1 MNTRSPK
8 SLKQP
13 NSSKPRKSAG
23 SSESL
28 SPSTPPRHHNPA
40 SLGYFLREKLYFFL
54 LAAGTLVLLLLFLT
68 ALRTSP
74 EAIAV
79 VVFLFLSFTAI
90 APTVE
95 YWRRRNFYR
104 QLLQNIASLDRAY
117 LVLETLR
124 EPNFYDGRVLYEALY
139 AINKSMAETA
149 QSYEL
154 SEREFREYIEMWI
167 HEVKTPLATLS
178 LMLKDRKI
186 AAQINRLDSY
196 VEQVLYFARAE
207 NAERDYLIK
216 PVSLAKIV
224 GAVATKNQD
233 LLLMSRV
240 DLFVDDLDREVFTD
254 SKWLE
259 FILNQILL
267 NSIKYQSTAI
277 KISATADEEETI
289 LTIVDDGVGISAK
302 DLPRVFDKSFTGEN
316 GHITN
321 SKDAGKTHRSPN
333 NKAASENN
341 HLPNSKITS
350 GNSQKSTG
358 MGLYIAKTLCDKLGH
373 QISIASPER
382 QGAIVTI
389 TFPHHD
395 YYTVLREKSLPKNR
409 AATLV
414 NHTSAQDEHTSAS
427 KNHAS
432 GKNEHDL
439 SKK

>member
-1 MNTRSPK
+1 MNARSPK

-13 NSSKPRKSAG
+13 SSSKPRKSAD
-23 SSESL
+23 SSKSL
-28 SPSTPPRHHNPA
+28 SPSTPPKHHNPA

-90 APTVE
+90 IPTVE

-139 AINKSMAETA
+139 AINKSMAETV

-154 SEREFREYIEMWI
+154 SEHEFREYIEMWI

-178 LMLKDRKI
+178 LMSKDRKI

-196 VEQVLYFARAE
+196 VEQVLYFVRAE

-233 LLLMSRV
+233 LLLMSQV
-240 DLFVDDLDREVFTD
+240 DLFVDNLDCEVFTD

-267 NSIKYQSTAI
+267 NSIKYQSAAI
-277 KISATADEEETI
+277 KISATANGEETV
-289 LTIVDDGVGISAK
+289 LTIADDGVGISAK

-321 SKDAGKTHRSPN
+321 RKS
-333 NKAASENN
+333 
-341 HLPNSKITS
+341 TS
-350 GNSQKSTG
+350 RNAQKSTG

-373 QISIASPER
+373 QISIASPEH

-389 TFPHHD
+389 IFPRHD
-395 YYTVLREKSLPKNR
+395 YYTVLREKSLPENHTSTLEDHTSAKNNH
-409 AATLV
+409 APVAD

-427 KNHAS
+427 KQS
-432 GKNEHDL
+432 CFWQK
-439 SKK
+439 

>member
-1 MNTRSPK
+1 MNVRPSK

-13 NSSKPRKSAG
+13 DLSKASKLADSSKALKS
-23 SSESL
+23 SS
-28 SPSTPPRHHNPA
+28 SPKRQNPA

-54 LAAGTLVLLLLFLT
+54 LAVGVLVLLLLFLT
-68 ALRTSP
+68 ALRASP

-79 VVFLFLSFTAI
+79 VVFLFLSFAVI
-90 APTVE
+90 IPIVE
-95 YWRRRNFYR
+95 YWRRRSFYC

-139 AINKSMAETA
+139 AINKSMAEII

-178 LMLKDRKI
+178 LMSKDRKI

-233 LLLMSRV
+233 LLLMSHV
-240 DLFVDDLDREVFTD
+240 DLLVDNLDCEVFTD

-259 FILNQILL
+259 FILNQIIL
-267 NSIKYQSTAI
+267 NSIKYQSTTI
-277 KISATADEEETI
+277 KIAAATNEEETV
-289 LTIVDDGVGISAK
+289 LTVADDGVGISTK

-316 GHITN
+316 GHAPN
-321 SKDAGKTHRSPN
+321 YKEADKNHRLAN
-333 NKAASENN
+333 NKIASEN
-341 HLPNSKITS
+341 
-350 GNSQKSTG
+350 GQKSTG

-373 QISIASPER
+373 QISVASPDR
-382 QGAIVTI
+382 QGTIVMI

-395 YYTVLREKSLPKNR
+395 YYTVLREKSLPENR
-409 AATLV
+409 ATTPTNHASAAE
-414 NHTSAQDEHTSAS
+414 NHTSAKNEHTSAS
-427 KNHAS
+427 NNHAPA
-432 GKNEHDL
+432 KKKHDL

>member
-1 MNTRSPK
+1 MNTRPSK

-13 NSSKPRKSAG
+13 DLSKASKLADSSKALKSSG
-23 SSESL
+23 S
-28 SPSTPPRHHNPA
+28 PKHQNPA

-54 LAAGTLVLLLLFLT
+54 LTVSVLVLLLLFLT
-68 ALRTSP
+68 ALRASP

-79 VVFLFLSFTAI
+79 VVFLFLSFAAI
-90 APTVE
+90 VPIVE

-117 LVLETLR
+117 LILETLR

-139 AINKSMAETA
+139 AINKSMAEIV

-178 LMLKDRKI
+178 LMSKDRKI

-196 VEQVLYFARAE
+196 VEQVLYFVRAE

-233 LLLMSRV
+233 LLLMSHV
-240 DLFVDDLDREVFTD
+240 DLLVDNLDCEVFTD

-259 FILNQILL
+259 FILNQIIL
-267 NSIKYQSTAI
+267 NSVKYQSTTI
-277 KISATADEEETI
+277 KITATTNEEETV
-289 LTIVDDGVGISAK
+289 LTVADDGIGISPK

-316 GHITN
+316 GH
-321 SKDAGKTHRSPN
+321 APN
-333 NKAASENN
+333 NKEADKNHRLANNKIASEN
-341 HLPNSKITS
+341 
-350 GNSQKSTG
+350 GQKSTG

-373 QISIASPER
+373 QISVASPER
-382 QGAIVTI
+382 QGTIVTI

-395 YYTVLREKSLPKNR
+395 YYTVLREKSLPENR
-409 AATLV
+409 ATTPANHAPAAE
-414 NHTSAQDEHTSAS
+414 NHTSAQNEHTSAS
-427 KNHAS
+427 KNHAPAE
-432 GKNEHDL
+432 KKHDL

>member
-13 NSSKPRKSAG
+13 DPSKLRKSAD
-23 SSESL
+23 SSKSL
-28 SPSTPPRHHNPA
+28 GPSTPPRHHNPA

-68 ALRTSP
+68 ALRASP

-79 VVFLFLSFTAI
+79 GVFLFLSFTAI
-90 APTVE
+90 IPTVE

-139 AINKSMAETA
+139 AINKSMAETV

-178 LMLKDRKI
+178 LMSKDRKI
-186 AAQINRLDSY
+186 TVQINRLDSY

-233 LLLMSRV
+233 LLLMSQV
-240 DLFVDDLDREVFTD
+240 DLFVDNLDCEVFTD

-277 KISATADEEETI
+277 KISATANEEETV
-289 LTIVDDGVGISAK
+289 LTIADDGVGISAK

-316 GHITN
+316 GHVTG
-321 SKDAGKTHRSPN
+321 SKT
-333 NKAASENN
+333 ASESN

-350 GNSQKSTG
+350 RNGQKSTG

-373 QISIASPER
+373 QISVASPDR
-382 QGAIVTI
+382 QGTIVTI

-395 YYTVLREKSLPKNR
+395 YYTVLREKSLPENR
-409 AATLV
+409 ATTPANHAPTAE
-414 NHTSAQDEHTSAS
+414 NHTSAKNEHTSAS
-427 KNHAS
+427 NNHAPAE
-432 GKNEHDL
+432 KKHDL

>member
-1 MNTRSPK
+1 MNTRPPKSPK
-8 SLKQP
+8 QP
-13 NSSKPRKSAG
+13 DLSKPRKSAD
-23 SSESL
+23 SSKALRSSS
-28 SPSTPPRHHNPA
+28 SPKHQNPA

-54 LAAGTLVLLLLFLT
+54 LAVGVLVLLLLFLT
-68 ALRTSP
+68 ALRASP

-79 VVFLFLSFTAI
+79 VVFLFLSFAVI
-90 APTVE
+90 IPIVE
-95 YWRRRNFYR
+95 YWRRRSFYR

-139 AINKSMAETA
+139 AINKSMAEIV

-178 LMLKDRKI
+178 LMSKDRKI

-216 PVSLAKIV
+216 PAPLAKIV

-233 LLLMSRV
+233 LLLMSHV
-240 DLFVDDLDREVFTD
+240 DLLVDNLDCEVFTD

-259 FILNQILL
+259 FILNQIIL
-267 NSIKYQSTAI
+267 NSVKYQSATI
-277 KISATADEEETI
+277 KIAATTNGDETV
-289 LTIVDDGVGISAK
+289 LTVADDGVGISAK

-316 GHITN
+316 GH
-321 SKDAGKTHRSPN
+321 APN
-333 NKAASENN
+333 NKEADKNHRLANSRVANEN
-341 HLPNSKITS
+341 
-350 GNSQKSTG
+350 GQKSTG

-373 QISIASPER
+373 QISVASPER
-382 QGAIVTI
+382 QGTIVTI

-395 YYTVLREKSLPKNR
+395 YYTVLREKSLPEKR
-409 AATLV
+409 AATPTDHASAAE
-414 NHTSAQDEHTSAS
+414 NRTSAQDEHTSAS
-427 KNHAS
+427 NNHAPAE
-432 GKNEHDL
+432 KKHDL

>member
-13 NSSKPRKSAG
+13 NSSKPRKSAD
-23 SSESL
+23 SSKSL
-28 SPSTPPRHHNPA
+28 SPSTPPKHHNPA

-90 APTVE
+90 IPTVE

-139 AINKSMAETA
+139 AINKSMAEA
-149 QSYEL
+149 VQSYEL

-178 LMLKDRKI
+178 LMSKDRKI

-196 VEQVLYFARAE
+196 VEQVLYFVRAE

-233 LLLMSRV
+233 LLLMSQV

-267 NSIKYQSTAI
+267 NSIKYQSAAI
-277 KISATADEEETI
+277 KISATANEEETV
-289 LTIVDDGVGISAK
+289 LTIADDGVGISAK

-316 GHITN
+316 GHVTG
-321 SKDAGKTHRSPN
+321 SKT
-333 NKAASENN
+333 ASESN
-341 HLPNSKITS
+341 HLPNSKIIS

-382 QGAIVTI
+382 QGTIVTI
-389 TFPHHD
+389 TFPRHD
-395 YYTVLREKSLPKNR
+395 YYTVLREKSLPE
-409 AATLV
+409 
-414 NHTSAQDEHTSAS
+414 NHTSTLEDHTSA
-427 KNHAS
+427 KNNHAPVADNHS
-432 GKNEHDL
+432 SAPTNHTSVQKKHDL